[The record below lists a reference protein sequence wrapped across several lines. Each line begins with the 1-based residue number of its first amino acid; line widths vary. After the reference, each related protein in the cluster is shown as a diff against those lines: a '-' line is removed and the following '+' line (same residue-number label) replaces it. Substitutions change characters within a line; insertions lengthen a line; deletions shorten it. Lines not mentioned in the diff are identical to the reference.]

1 MGARLWQMIREHR
14 RRVAMLVAVVG
25 VLVVGGRI
33 FEAVPR
39 EVSVEFS
46 VPEHGVE
53 AVQVAYF
60 LSGDEVSGVR
70 FDSPR
75 PPLRHTLSL
84 SPGRYHVE
92 AVIRAGEGQ
101 RVVRR
106 ALRVPAE
113 GIVHID
119 LGDDRLEP
127 GPR

>member
-39 EVSVEFS
+39 EVSVEYS
-46 VPEHGVE
+46 VPESEVE
-53 AVQVAYF
+53 EVAVAYF
-60 LSGDEVSGVR
+60 LDGDEVSGVR
-70 FDSPR
+70 FESTHN
-75 PPLRHTLSL
+75 LRHTLDL
-84 SPGRYHVE
+84 SPGRYRVE
-92 AVIRAGEGQ
+92 AVVRANDGQ

-106 ALRVPAE
+106 ALRVPAD
-113 GIVHID
+113 GVVHID

-127 GPR
+127 HNP